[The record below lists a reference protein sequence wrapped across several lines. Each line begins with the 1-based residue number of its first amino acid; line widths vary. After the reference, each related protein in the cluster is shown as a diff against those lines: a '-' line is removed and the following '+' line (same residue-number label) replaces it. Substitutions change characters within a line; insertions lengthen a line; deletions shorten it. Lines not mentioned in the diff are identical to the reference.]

1 MATPSYFDDVLLE
14 NQVLPDGRNV
24 IVHTKQDVFVTG
36 ELGEDVTIITTGNR
50 NIGINRNTHGE
61 PVEYTNMVLMACSD
75 TVEELKAL
83 GVNTRYAEEIDAQ
96 LERG

>member
-1 MATPSYFDDVLLE
+1 
-14 NQVLPDGRNV
+14 
-24 IVHTKQDVFVTG
+24 
-36 ELGEDVTIITTGNR
+36 
-50 NIGINRNTHGE
+50 
-61 PVEYTNMVLMACSD
+61 MVLMAFSD

>member
-1 MATPSYFDDVLLE
+1 MHNNE
-14 NQVLPDGRNV
+14 
-24 IVHTKQDVFVTG
+24 
-36 ELGEDVTIITTGNR
+36 TIAFARSGLD
-50 NIGINRNTHGE
+50 IGINRNTHGE
-61 PVEYTNMVLMACSD
+61 PVEYTNMVLMAFSD